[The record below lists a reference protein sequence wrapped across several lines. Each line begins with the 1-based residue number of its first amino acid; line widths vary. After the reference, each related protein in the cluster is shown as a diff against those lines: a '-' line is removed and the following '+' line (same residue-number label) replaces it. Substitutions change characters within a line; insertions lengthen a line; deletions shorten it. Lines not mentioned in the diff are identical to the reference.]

1 MKTYSVYLAP
11 AIKTEKG
18 ICANGAKHW
27 ERFGT
32 IESKNKKTALTWLKK
47 NKDLGKEFVYVL
59 MQPYTTDEYLE
70 KQQQTIIRH
79 E

>member
-18 ICANGAKHW
+18 ICANGAKH
-27 ERFGT
+27 
-32 IESKNKKTALTWLKK
+32 
-47 NKDLGKEFVYVL
+47 
-59 MQPYTTDEYLE
+59 TTDEYLE